1 MDQKKTLAKR
11 RVHIVDDDPKVSE
24 AVALMLSTARIESQR
39 HGSAEEYLKA
49 VSHGDSACVLLDNRL
64 PGLSGI
70 DLLRHFAETGSDVP
84 VIMMTGHGDVPTAV
98 TAMKLGAFHFVEKPF
113 DARALLSSVEEA
125 LSLAENIR
133 DLQSESKQFEACR
146 AQLTPREAEVYELL
160 LEGMPTKS
168 IAARLD
174 ITARTAEH
182 HRAAVLRKFDA
193 RSISHLMR
201 MALSPKKSLP
211 PSALRGR

>member
-24 AVALMLSTARIESQR
+24 AVALMLSTARIESQT
-39 HGSAEEYLKA
+39 HGSAEAYLEA
-49 VSHGDSACVLLDNRL
+49 VSPGDSACVILDNRL

-70 DLLRHFAETGSDVP
+70 DLLRRLAEAGSDVA

-125 LSLAENIR
+125 LSRAENIR
-133 DLQSESKQFEACR
+133 DLQAESKKFEACR
-146 AQLTPREAEVYELL
+146 AQLTPREGEVYKLL

-168 IAARLD
+168 IADRLD

-201 MALSPKKSLP
+201 MALSPNISRP
-211 PSALRGR
+211 ASAPRAR